1 MKDQKKRLSH
11 LPDVTLILTGYNE
24 GSILKNNLETIKRI
38 LDRMKY
44 SWEIILIDDKSSDNT
59 PEIFVSFA
67 KKYKN
72 ISVYQ
77 HSENIGRGG
86 SISEGI
92 RRAKGDIVGYLDTD
106 LELSPIHI
114 PEFVEAIQSGNDG
127 AFGMRSY
134 SFPQDTIFRVLLSIG
149 YKKIVQYFLSI
160 QVEDSATG
168 FKFFKRKSILPILEM
183 VKDSRW
189 FFDTE
194 IVARCIL
201 ANHSIIHIPVTY
213 KKNPLKKSSVHFIK
227 DTIDYLILLW
237 NFRRQ
242 LIHEGK
248 ITSSFLF

>member
-1 MKDQKKRLSH
+1 MTAKNTKIIHKPNVS
-11 LPDVTLILTGYNE
+11 LILTGFNE
-24 GSILKNNLETIKRI
+24 GSILENNLETIKKI

-44 SWEIILIDDKSSDNT
+44 SWEIILIDDKSSDST
-59 PEIFVSFA
+59 LEIFVSFA
-67 KKYKN
+67 KKFQN
-72 ISVYQ
+72 ISVF
-77 HSENIGRGG
+77 HHLENIGRGG

-114 PEFVEAIQSGNDG
+114 PEFVEAIQNGHDG

-134 SFPQDTIFRVLLSIG
+134 SFPQDSVFRVLLSIG

-248 ITSSFLF
+248 IT